1 MKIYLAPLEG
11 ITGYTYRR
19 ALYNC
24 FGGFD
29 KYFIPF
35 ILPNQKGHLSTREKK
50 DIMPENNEGMYAVP
64 QILTKNAEDFIQTA
78 ETLQEYG
85 YNEVNLNL
93 GCPSKTVVTKG
104 RGAGFLDRPDE
115 LDKFLD
121 EIFSKCDMKISIKT
135 RLGMDDPEEFEDL
148 LTIYNKYPLE
158 ELIVHARVQKDYYKN
173 KPRLE
178 TFGEAVERAKSPVCY
193 NGDIVTAKD
202 CTRLQ
207 DMFPTLDCI
216 MTGRGTLKNPALAR
230 EIRGGAPAS
239 KEEIRR
245 FHDMMYNEYCEDLS
259 GDRNILFRMKELWS
273 YLAPMFTNNKKY
285 AKKIKKAEKCVVYEN
300 AVRELFGCE
309 QLIGE
314 VSYRCS

>member
-1 MKIYLAPLEG
+1 MDKQGLVLNGIGKQFYG
-11 ITGYTYRR
+11 ITV
-19 ALYNC
+19 LSDID
-24 FGGFD
+24 FE
-29 KYFIPF
+29 
-35 ILPNQKGHLSTREKK
+35 ILPGEIHGLLG
-50 DIMPENNEGMYAVP
+50 EN
-64 QILTKNAEDFIQTA
+64 
-78 ETLQEYG
+78 
-85 YNEVNLNL
+85 
-93 GCPSKTVVTKG
+93 
-104 RGAGFLDRPDE
+104 GAD
-115 LDKFLD
+115 
-121 EIFSKCDMKISIKT
+121 
-135 RLGMDDPEEFEDL
+135 
-148 LTIYNKYPLE
+148 
-158 ELIVHARVQKDYYKN
+158 
-173 KPRLE
+173 
-178 TFGEAVERAKSPVCY
+178 
-193 NGDIVTAKD
+193 D

-207 DMFPTLDCI
+207 EMFPTLDCI

>member
-1 MKIYLAPLEG
+1 MLTILTVVANFGIFFLGFTGFLKGREVLGVCRFMTVLFAVIPLV
-11 ITGYTYRR
+11 I
-19 ALYNC
+19 LN
-24 FGGFD
+24 GFH
-29 KYFIPF
+29 K
-35 ILPNQKGHLSTREKK
+35 KTWAAVLSTLSVLAL
-50 DIMPENNEGMYAVP
+50 IMG
-64 QILTKNAEDFIQTA
+64 IFDLTVRYTGGLDYSSM
-78 ETLQEYG
+78 EY
-85 YNEVNLNL
+85 L
-93 GCPSKTVVTKG
+93 GS
-104 RGAGFLDRPDE
+104 
-115 LDKFLD
+115 
-121 EIFSKCDMKISIKT
+121 
-135 RLGMDDPEEFEDL
+135 MDDPGELDDL
-148 LTIYNKYPLE
+148 LTIYNKYPQE

-173 KPRLE
+173 TPRLE
-178 TFGEAVERAKSPVCY
+178 TFGEAVEQAKSPVCY
-193 NGDIVTAKD
+193 NGDIVTADD

-207 DMFPTLDCI
+207 EMFPTLDCI